1 MICKNKEIADT
12 MGVSLRTVEAHM
24 YKALKLLRDKLGY
37 LNLML
42 ALFFIG
48 KVSVFASSVVLLS

>member
-1 MICKNKEIADT
+1 MLEGE
-12 MGVSLRTVEAHM
+12 MGLVMAG
-24 YKALKLLRDKLGY
+24 LLTHTGY

>member
-1 MICKNKEIADT
+1 MKNKEIADT

-42 ALFFIG
+42 ASGFSSG
-48 KVSVFASSVVLLS
+48 K